1 MDKIIEKLR
10 IKYSWLNQDEAVELA
25 ENAIG
30 WFYALRYPCEP
41 MANKENRPIETFMDS
56 WAIERICDEIA
67 QRNGFNTA
75 LGYREN
81 GIQFTF
87 DSAWISES
95 LRKSITPTIGVIGTL

>member
-1 MDKIIEKLR
+1 MEKIIAKVKN
-10 IKYSWLNQDEAVELA
+10 KYSWLTYEEAKDLA
-25 ENAIG
+25 ENGIG
-30 WFYALRYPCEP
+30 WYFALRYPCESN
-41 MANKENRPIETFMDS
+41 ASLDNRPIDSFMDF

-81 GIQFTF
+81 GISFTF

-95 LRKSITPTIGVIGTL
+95 LRKAIVPIVGVI